1 MAQFCARNASQL
13 LMDLVASFKERR
25 FRQEKE
31 WRIVCR
37 PNLSLNTSAPGFERD
52 NFKHLV
58 KGDYKR
64 YVVSF
69 RQVCVNQRQ

>member
-1 MAQFCARNASQL
+1 
-13 LMDLVASFKERR
+13 MDLVASFKERR